1 MKLNEDCLPL
11 PLFFQYDDLDYF
23 IRNSENGVIGF
34 TGIGIWHET
43 ISGPTNN
50 RAKTMYYSERNRMIV
65 ESVHG
70 IRFTRRLRHYT
81 NRAVRAMVD
90 EDCDSL
96 ELLNM
101 AMRDYLSGPESIV
114 GICNSKKNTIVRQY
128 SNSKRIIFGPLCK
141 RDLFNLMRRSLSR
154 KGMRD
159 LLSTII
165 MAIRYIL
172 FNSRI
177 ERKYHSKYREMCSV
191 DCWMK
196 LLRDEDGMDQ
206 EI

>member
-34 TGIGIWHET
+34 TGVGIWHHSIVNALESKSK
-43 ISGPTNN
+43 I
-50 RAKTMYYSERNRMIV
+50 MYYGERNRMIV
-65 ESVHG
+65 ESVHEMH
-70 IRFTRRLRHYT
+70 FTRRLKHYV
-81 NRAVRAMVD
+81 NRSVRALVD
-90 EDCDSL
+90 EDYNSL

-101 AMRDYLSGPESIV
+101 AMRDYLSGPNGIV
-114 GICNSKKNTIVRQY
+114 DLCNSEKNTIVKWCND
-128 SNSKRIIFGPLCK
+128 SERIKFGPLCK
-141 RDLFNLMRRSLSR
+141 RDMFDLIRISLSPN
-154 KGMRD
+154 GMRG
-159 LLSTII
+159 LLSTIMTTI
-165 MAIRYIL
+165 KYIL

-177 ERKYHSKYREMCSV
+177 ERKYHTKYREMRSI

-196 LLRDEDGMDQ
+196 LLRDEDGRDQ